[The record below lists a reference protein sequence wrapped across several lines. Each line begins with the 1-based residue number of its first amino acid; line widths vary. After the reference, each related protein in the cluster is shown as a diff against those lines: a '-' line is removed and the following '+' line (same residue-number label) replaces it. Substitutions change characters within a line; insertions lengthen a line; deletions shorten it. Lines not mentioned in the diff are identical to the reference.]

1 MKKIIFALSI
11 LLLITPSLALTD
23 YQQGVLDGLN
33 RGWHMAQRYDQA
45 IAGDPAVYNQAVP
58 EYNQW
63 ILTVFGQ
70 NETMNE
76 TLNES
81 LMLKPIGT
89 AAQSQTAIQSQ
100 PYFIQKTIKPVH
112 EIDASWNQTSL
123 VPQPDASGRI
133 QGLPAEVYNSWGPA
147 LVNF

>member
-11 LLLITPSLALTD
+11 LLLIAPSLALTD
-23 YQQGVLDGLN
+23 YQQGVMDGLN

-45 IAGDPAVYNQAVP
+45 IAGDPAAYNQAVP
-58 EYNQW
+58 EYNEW
-63 ILTVFGQ
+63 ISSIFGQ
-70 NETMNE
+70 
-76 TLNES
+76 NES
-81 LMLKPIGT
+81 LMLKPLNIT
-89 AAQSQTAIQSQ
+89 PQSQ
-100 PYFIQKTIKPVH
+100 PYFMEQTIKPVH
-112 EIDASWNQTSL
+112 AIDATWNQTSL